1 MSAARNG
8 GILYIDWQFL
18 ILIVGGAASLGA
30 AINHVREI
38 FTAAKKPLDKVNA
51 RIDGTNAR
59 LDAFIDHAADEHDE
73 YNRRFERDMGRI
85 ESLEAESRLN
95 LKGTL
100 TLISS
105 AIDGNHIDE
114 LNERREEIQNYL
126 INKS

>member
-1 MSAARNG
+1 M
-8 GILYIDWQFL
+8 YIDWQFL

-38 FTAAKKPLDKVNA
+38 FTAAKKPLDKVNT
-51 RIDGTNAR
+51 RIDNTNAR
-59 LDAFIDHAADEHDE
+59 LDAFIDHAAEEHDE